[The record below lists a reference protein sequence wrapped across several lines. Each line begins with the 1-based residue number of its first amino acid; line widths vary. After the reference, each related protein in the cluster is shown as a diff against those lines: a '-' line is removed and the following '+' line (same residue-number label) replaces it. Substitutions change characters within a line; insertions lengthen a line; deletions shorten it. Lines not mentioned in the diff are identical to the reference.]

1 MLPFGLGPR
10 LAPTRATGVVLAG
23 LLGLATFSTASL
35 AATFAVALVGF
46 LTSGL
51 ALLAVFFD
59 AGTGLT
65 FSGALGE
72 GLLGALIAFV
82 VALAVLEVFLI
93 SGFFTAGFVAAFL
106 VANFVATADLADLAI
121 GFLVGM
127 ARPQFK
133 KWNKSDWRMQAKI

>member
-1 MLPFGLGPR
+1 M
-10 LAPTRATGVVLAG
+10 
-23 LLGLATFSTASL
+23 LGLATFSTTSF
-35 AATFAVALVGF
+35 AAAFVGF

-51 ALLAVFFD
+51 ALLAGFFD
-59 AGTGLT
+59 TGTGLT

-82 VALAVLEVFLI
+82 AMVFALAFFV
-93 SGFFTAGFVAAFL
+93 SGFLVAGFFVTGLVAAFL
-106 VANFVATADLADLAI
+106 VANFVAPADLADLAI

-133 KWNKSDWRMQAKI
+133 K